1 MRGPHRF
8 RRGLPSSSPSGSRTC
23 PERGRRSPGHG
34 RQPLGRRIFRIF
46 REFRLRPPLRRC
58 ASFLRRGLWS
68 SFGRCL
74 SSRFVPAVLGGGLL
88 AFLTARSFRVPPFA
102 SLILGVVAAAGAGF
116 AVGRL
121 GAAGGAGGVGRV
133 GGGWNGAFAQRVG
146 EAGRDAGRRP
156 GARFGERRRRFGER
170 REFAD
175 VRGSAGIPRARLDE
189 GLAVLHAEVAR
200 NSAVLGPD
208 RMIGWMH
215 VLDDLT
221 ALGSVWDEPTTDE
234 QVRVD
239 AISLVDVYA
248 PRLVRAQVE
257 SVRGRLG
264 SARGGVGSVRGRSDS
279 VQAQIDSTLQ
289 DGAAQVQD
297 GAVGFDPQFDSESGT
312 AADES
317 HSDGTP
323 SGGELGSPFRST
335 EKIGSS
341 LSSGE
346 GLGSLP
352 PSASELGNGGEF
364 SSGEH
369 GSEYGDGSASENE
382 FASGG
387 DGLSR
392 QFDVLRQAA
401 QALRAQG
408 AKGRQRL
415 AWAEGAALEA
425 RFAHLTEPP
434 EMDDLRQVRREVGGM
449 SAGER
454 MRDGRGRGSAEQE

>member
-34 RQPLGRRIFRIF
+34 RQPLGRRIF

-156 GARFGERRRRFGER
+156 GARFGERR
-170 REFAD
+170 EFAD

-189 GLAVLHAEVAR
+189 GLAALHAEVAR

>member
-34 RQPLGRRIFRIF
+34 RQPLGRRIF

-156 GARFGERRRRFGER
+156 GARFGERR
-170 REFAD
+170 EFAD
-175 VRGSAGIPRARLDE
+175 ARGSAGIPRARLDE
-189 GLAVLHAEVAR
+189 GLAALHAEVAR

-257 SVRGRLG
+257 SVWGRLG

>member
-34 RQPLGRRIFRIF
+34 RQPLGRRIF

-156 GARFGERRRRFGER
+156 GARFGERR
-170 REFAD
+170 EFAD
-175 VRGSAGIPRARLDE
+175 PRGSAGIPRARLDE
-189 GLAVLHAEVAR
+189 GLAALHAEVAR

>member
-1 MRGPHRF
+1 M
-8 RRGLPSSSPSGSRTC
+8 
-23 PERGRRSPGHG
+23 
-34 RQPLGRRIFRIF
+34 
-46 REFRLRPPLRRC
+46 
-58 ASFLRRGLWS
+58 
-68 SFGRCL
+68 
-74 SSRFVPAVLGGGLL
+74 
-88 AFLTARSFRVPPFA
+88 
-102 SLILGVVAAAGAGF
+102 
-116 AVGRL
+116 
-121 GAAGGAGGVGRV
+121 
-133 GGGWNGAFAQRVG
+133 
-146 EAGRDAGRRP
+146 
-156 GARFGERRRRFGER
+156 
-170 REFAD
+170 
-175 VRGSAGIPRARLDE
+175 
-189 GLAVLHAEVAR
+189 
-200 NSAVLGPD
+200 LGPD

-264 SARGGVGSVRGRSDS
+264 SVRGRSDS

-297 GAVGFDPQFDSESGT
+297 GAVGFDPQFDGGSGT

-392 QFDVLRQAA
+392 QFDVLRRAA
-401 QALRAQG
+401 QALKAQG

-434 EMDDLRQVRREVGGM
+434 EMDDLRQVHRELGGT

>member
-34 RQPLGRRIFRIF
+34 RQPLGRRIF

>member
-34 RQPLGRRIFRIF
+34 RRPLGRRIFRIF
-46 REFRLRPPLRRC
+46 REFRLRPSLRRC

-156 GARFGERRRRFGER
+156 GARFGERR
-170 REFAD
+170 EFAD

-189 GLAVLHAEVAR
+189 GLAALHAEVAR

-264 SARGGVGSVRGRSDS
+264 SVRGRSDS

-297 GAVGFDPQFDSESGT
+297 GAVGFDPQFDGGSGT

-392 QFDVLRQAA
+392 QFDVLRRAA
-401 QALRAQG
+401 QALKAQG

-415 AWAEGAALEA
+415 AWAEGAVLEA

-434 EMDDLRQVRREVGGM
+434 EMDDLRQVRRELGGT

-454 MRDGRGRGSAEQE
+454 MRNGRGRGSAEQE

>member
-1 MRGPHRF
+1 MRGAHRF

-23 PERGRRSPGHG
+23 LERGRRSPGHG
-34 RQPLGRRIFRIF
+34 RRPLGRRIFRIF
-46 REFRLRPPLRRC
+46 REFRLRPSLRRC

-133 GGGWNGAFAQRVG
+133 GGGWNGAFSQRVG

>member
-34 RQPLGRRIFRIF
+34 RQPLGRRIF

-156 GARFGERRRRFGER
+156 GARFGERR
-170 REFAD
+170 EFAD
-175 VRGSAGIPRARLDE
+175 ARGSAGIPRARLDE
-189 GLAVLHAEVAR
+189 GLAALHAEVAR

-297 GAVGFDPQFDSESGT
+297 GAVGFDPQFDGGSGT

>member
-1 MRGPHRF
+1 M
-8 RRGLPSSSPSGSRTC
+8 
-23 PERGRRSPGHG
+23 
-34 RQPLGRRIFRIF
+34 
-46 REFRLRPPLRRC
+46 
-58 ASFLRRGLWS
+58 
-68 SFGRCL
+68 
-74 SSRFVPAVLGGGLL
+74 LGGGLL

>member
-34 RQPLGRRIFRIF
+34 RRPLGRRIF
-46 REFRLRPPLRRC
+46 REFRLRPSLRRC

-156 GARFGERRRRFGER
+156 GARFGERR
-170 REFAD
+170 EFAD

-189 GLAVLHAEVAR
+189 GLAALHAEVAR
-200 NSAVLGPD
+200 SSAVLGPD

-264 SARGGVGSVRGRSDS
+264 SVRGRSDS

-297 GAVGFDPQFDSESGT
+297 GAVGFDPQFDGGSGT

-317 HSDGTP
+317 HSDGAP

-434 EMDDLRQVRREVGGM
+434 EMDDLRQVRREVGGT

>member
-34 RQPLGRRIFRIF
+34 RQPLGRRIF

-156 GARFGERRRRFGER
+156 GARFGERR
-170 REFAD
+170 EFAD
-175 VRGSAGIPRARLDE
+175 ARGSAGIPRARLDE
-189 GLAVLHAEVAR
+189 GLAALHAEVAR

-297 GAVGFDPQFDSESGT
+297 GAVGFDPQFDGGSGT

-434 EMDDLRQVRREVGGM
+434 EMDDLRQVHRELGGT

>member
-34 RQPLGRRIFRIF
+34 RQPLGRRIF

-279 VQAQIDSTLQ
+279 VQAHIDSTLQ

>member
-1 MRGPHRF
+1 MRGAHRF

-23 PERGRRSPGHG
+23 LERGRRSPGHG
-34 RQPLGRRIFRIF
+34 RRPLGRRIFRIF
-46 REFRLRPPLRRC
+46 REFRLRPSLRRC

-133 GGGWNGAFAQRVG
+133 GGGWNGAFSQRVG

-156 GARFGERRRRFGER
+156 GARFGER

-189 GLAVLHAEVAR
+189 GLAALHAEVAR
-200 NSAVLGPD
+200 SSAVLGPD

-257 SVRGRLG
+257 SVRGR
-264 SARGGVGSVRGRSDS
+264 SDS

-297 GAVGFDPQFDSESGT
+297 GAVGFDPQFDGGSGT

-317 HSDGTP
+317 HSDGTS

-392 QFDVLRQAA
+392 QFDVLRRAA

-425 RFAHLTEPP
+425 RFAHLIEPP
-434 EMDDLRQVRREVGGM
+434 EMDDLRQVRWELGGT

>member
-34 RQPLGRRIFRIF
+34 RQPLGRRIF

-264 SARGGVGSVRGRSDS
+264 SVRGRSDS

>member
-34 RQPLGRRIFRIF
+34 RRPLGRRIFRIF
-46 REFRLRPPLRRC
+46 REFRLRPSLRRC

-146 EAGRDAGRRP
+146 EAGRDVGRRP
-156 GARFGERRRRFGER
+156 GARFGER

-189 GLAVLHAEVAR
+189 GLAALHAEVAR

-264 SARGGVGSVRGRSDS
+264 SVRGRSDS

-297 GAVGFDPQFDSESGT
+297 GAVGFDPQFDGGSGT

-392 QFDVLRQAA
+392 QFDVLRRAA
-401 QALRAQG
+401 QALKAQG

-434 EMDDLRQVRREVGGM
+434 EMDDLRQVHRELGGT

>member
-1 MRGPHRF
+1 MRGAHRF

-34 RQPLGRRIFRIF
+34 RQPLGRRIF

-133 GGGWNGAFAQRVG
+133 GGGWNGAFSQRVG

-156 GARFGERRRRFGER
+156 GARFGERR
-170 REFAD
+170 EFAD
-175 VRGSAGIPRARLDE
+175 ARGSAGIPRARLDE
-189 GLAVLHAEVAR
+189 GLAALHAEVAR

-264 SARGGVGSVRGRSDS
+264 SVRGGVGSACGRPGSVRGRSDS

-297 GAVGFDPQFDSESGT
+297 GAVGFDPQFDGGSGT

-317 HSDGTP
+317 HSDGTS

-392 QFDVLRQAA
+392 QFDVLRRAA

-425 RFAHLTEPP
+425 RFAHLIEPP
-434 EMDDLRQVRREVGGM
+434 EMDDLRQVRWELGGT

>member
-1 MRGPHRF
+1 M
-8 RRGLPSSSPSGSRTC
+8 
-23 PERGRRSPGHG
+23 
-34 RQPLGRRIFRIF
+34 
-46 REFRLRPPLRRC
+46 
-58 ASFLRRGLWS
+58 
-68 SFGRCL
+68 
-74 SSRFVPAVLGGGLL
+74 LGGGLL

-133 GGGWNGAFAQRVG
+133 SGGWNGAFAQRVG

-189 GLAVLHAEVAR
+189 GLAALHAEVAR

>member
-1 MRGPHRF
+1 MRGAHRF

-34 RQPLGRRIFRIF
+34 RRPLGRRIFRIF
-46 REFRLRPPLRRC
+46 REFRLRPSLRRC

-133 GGGWNGAFAQRVG
+133 GGGWNGAFSQRVG

-156 GARFGERRRRFGER
+156 GARFGER

-189 GLAVLHAEVAR
+189 GLAALHAEVAR
-200 NSAVLGPD
+200 SSAVLGPD

-264 SARGGVGSVRGRSDS
+264 SVRGGVGSACGRPGSVRGRSDS

-297 GAVGFDPQFDSESGT
+297 GAVGFDPQFDGGSGT

-392 QFDVLRQAA
+392 QFDVLRRAA
-401 QALRAQG
+401 QALKAQG

-434 EMDDLRQVRREVGGM
+434 EMDDLRQVHRELGGT

>member
-1 MRGPHRF
+1 M
-8 RRGLPSSSPSGSRTC
+8 
-23 PERGRRSPGHG
+23 
-34 RQPLGRRIFRIF
+34 
-46 REFRLRPPLRRC
+46 
-58 ASFLRRGLWS
+58 
-68 SFGRCL
+68 
-74 SSRFVPAVLGGGLL
+74 LGGGLL

-156 GARFGERRRRFGER
+156 GARFGERR
-170 REFAD
+170 EFPD

-189 GLAVLHAEVAR
+189 GLAALHAEVAR

>member
-1 MRGPHRF
+1 MRGAHRF

-34 RQPLGRRIFRIF
+34 RQPLGRRIF

-133 GGGWNGAFAQRVG
+133 SGGWNGAFAQRVG

-170 REFAD
+170 RKFAD

-189 GLAVLHAEVAR
+189 GLAALHAEVAR
-200 NSAVLGPD
+200 SSAVLGPD

-264 SARGGVGSVRGRSDS
+264 SVRGRSDS

-297 GAVGFDPQFDSESGT
+297 GAVGFDPQFDGGSGT

-392 QFDVLRQAA
+392 QFDVLRRAA
-401 QALRAQG
+401 QALKAQG

-434 EMDDLRQVRREVGGM
+434 EMDDLRQVHRELGGT

>member
-1 MRGPHRF
+1 M
-8 RRGLPSSSPSGSRTC
+8 
-23 PERGRRSPGHG
+23 
-34 RQPLGRRIFRIF
+34 
-46 REFRLRPPLRRC
+46 
-58 ASFLRRGLWS
+58 
-68 SFGRCL
+68 
-74 SSRFVPAVLGGGLL
+74 LGGGLL

-156 GARFGERRRRFGER
+156 GARFGERR
-170 REFAD
+170 EFAD

-189 GLAVLHAEVAR
+189 GLAALHAEVAR

-257 SVRGRLG
+257 
-264 SARGGVGSVRGRSDS
+264 SVRGRSDS

>member
-34 RQPLGRRIFRIF
+34 RQPLGRRIF

-156 GARFGERRRRFGER
+156 GARFGERR
-170 REFAD
+170 EFAD
-175 VRGSAGIPRARLDE
+175 ARGSAGIPRARLDE
-189 GLAVLHAEVAR
+189 GLAALHAEVAR

>member
-34 RQPLGRRIFRIF
+34 RQPLGRRIF

-297 GAVGFDPQFDSESGT
+297 GAVGFDPQFDGGSGT

-364 SSGEH
+364 SSGDH

-392 QFDVLRQAA
+392 QFDVLRHAA
-401 QALRAQG
+401 QALKAQG

-434 EMDDLRQVRREVGGM
+434 EMDDLRQVHRELGGT

>member
-1 MRGPHRF
+1 MRGAHRF

-34 RQPLGRRIFRIF
+34 RQPLGRRIF

-133 GGGWNGAFAQRVG
+133 SGGWNGAFAQRVG

-189 GLAVLHAEVAR
+189 GLAALHAEVAR

>member
-34 RQPLGRRIFRIF
+34 RRPLGRRIFRIF
-46 REFRLRPPLRRC
+46 REFRLRPSLRRC

-156 GARFGERRRRFGER
+156 GARFGERRK
-170 REFAD
+170 FAD

-189 GLAVLHAEVAR
+189 GLAALHAEVAR
-200 NSAVLGPD
+200 SSAVLGPD
-208 RMIGWMH
+208 RMIGWTH

-264 SARGGVGSVRGRSDS
+264 SVRGRSDS

-297 GAVGFDPQFDSESGT
+297 GAVGFDPQFDGGSGT

-392 QFDVLRQAA
+392 QFDVLRRAA
-401 QALRAQG
+401 QALKAQG

-434 EMDDLRQVRREVGGM
+434 EMDDLRQVHRELGGT

>member
-1 MRGPHRF
+1 MRGAHRF

-34 RQPLGRRIFRIF
+34 RQPLGRRIF

-133 GGGWNGAFAQRVG
+133 SGGWNGAFAQRVG

-189 GLAVLHAEVAR
+189 GLAALHAEVAR

-434 EMDDLRQVRREVGGM
+434 EMDDLRQVHRELGGT

>member
-1 MRGPHRF
+1 M
-8 RRGLPSSSPSGSRTC
+8 
-23 PERGRRSPGHG
+23 
-34 RQPLGRRIFRIF
+34 
-46 REFRLRPPLRRC
+46 
-58 ASFLRRGLWS
+58 
-68 SFGRCL
+68 
-74 SSRFVPAVLGGGLL
+74 LGGGLL

-156 GARFGERRRRFGER
+156 GARFGERR
-170 REFAD
+170 EFAD
-175 VRGSAGIPRARLDE
+175 ARGSAGIPRARLDE
-189 GLAVLHAEVAR
+189 GLAALHAEVAR

-257 SVRGRLG
+257 SVWGRLG

-392 QFDVLRQAA
+392 QFDVLRQ
-401 QALRAQG
+401 
-408 AKGRQRL
+408 RL

>member
-1 MRGPHRF
+1 M
-8 RRGLPSSSPSGSRTC
+8 
-23 PERGRRSPGHG
+23 
-34 RQPLGRRIFRIF
+34 
-46 REFRLRPPLRRC
+46 
-58 ASFLRRGLWS
+58 
-68 SFGRCL
+68 
-74 SSRFVPAVLGGGLL
+74 LGGGLL

-156 GARFGERRRRFGER
+156 GARFGERRK
-170 REFAD
+170 FAD

-189 GLAVLHAEVAR
+189 GLAALHAEVAR
-200 NSAVLGPD
+200 SSAVLGPD
-208 RMIGWMH
+208 RMIGWTH

-264 SARGGVGSVRGRSDS
+264 SVRGRSDS
-279 VQAQIDSTLQ
+279 VQGQIDSTLQ

-297 GAVGFDPQFDSESGT
+297 GAVGFDPQFDGGSGT

-392 QFDVLRQAA
+392 QFDVLRRAA
-401 QALRAQG
+401 QALKAQG

-434 EMDDLRQVRREVGGM
+434 EMDDLRQVHRELGGT

>member
-34 RQPLGRRIFRIF
+34 RQPLGRRIF

-156 GARFGERRRRFGER
+156 GARFGERR
-170 REFAD
+170 EFAD
-175 VRGSAGIPRARLDE
+175 ARGSAGIPRARLDE
-189 GLAVLHAEVAR
+189 GLAALHAEVAR

-297 GAVGFDPQFDSESGT
+297 GTVGFDPQFDSESGT

>member
-34 RQPLGRRIFRIF
+34 RRPLGRRIFRIF
-46 REFRLRPPLRRC
+46 REFRLRPSLRRC

-156 GARFGERRRRFGER
+156 GARFGERRK
-170 REFAD
+170 FAD

-189 GLAVLHAEVAR
+189 GLAALHAEVAR
-200 NSAVLGPD
+200 SSAVLGPD

-264 SARGGVGSVRGRSDS
+264 SVRGRSDS

-297 GAVGFDPQFDSESGT
+297 GAVGFDPQFDGGSGT

-369 GSEYGDGSASENE
+369 GSEYGDGSAS
-382 FASGG
+382 GG

-392 QFDVLRQAA
+392 QFDVLRRAA
-401 QALRAQG
+401 QALKAQG

-434 EMDDLRQVRREVGGM
+434 EMDDLRQVHRELGGT

>member
-1 MRGPHRF
+1 MREPHRF

-34 RQPLGRRIFRIF
+34 RQPLGRRIF

-156 GARFGERRRRFGER
+156 GARFGERR
-170 REFAD
+170 EFAD

-189 GLAVLHAEVAR
+189 GLAALHAEVAR

-297 GAVGFDPQFDSESGT
+297 GAVGFDPQFDGGSGT

-392 QFDVLRQAA
+392 QFDVLRRAA
-401 QALRAQG
+401 QALKAQG

>member
-1 MRGPHRF
+1 MRGAHRF

-23 PERGRRSPGHG
+23 PERGRRS
-34 RQPLGRRIFRIF
+34 LGRRIFRIF
-46 REFRLRPPLRRC
+46 REFRLRPSLRRC

-133 GGGWNGAFAQRVG
+133 GGGWNGAFSQRVG

-156 GARFGERRRRFGER
+156 GARFGER

-189 GLAVLHAEVAR
+189 GLAALHAEVAR
-200 NSAVLGPD
+200 SSAVLGPD

-264 SARGGVGSVRGRSDS
+264 SVRGRSDS

-297 GAVGFDPQFDSESGT
+297 GAVGFDPQFDGGSGT

-317 HSDGTP
+317 HSDGTS

-392 QFDVLRQAA
+392 QFDVLRRAA

-425 RFAHLTEPP
+425 RFAHLIEPP
-434 EMDDLRQVRREVGGM
+434 EMDDLRQVRWELGGT

>member
-34 RQPLGRRIFRIF
+34 RQPLGRRIF

-102 SLILGVVAAAGAGF
+102 SLILGVVAAAGAG
-116 AVGRL
+116 
-121 GAAGGAGGVGRV
+121 GVGRV

-156 GARFGERRRRFGER
+156 GARFGERR
-170 REFAD
+170 EFAD
-175 VRGSAGIPRARLDE
+175 ARGSAGIPRARLDE
-189 GLAVLHAEVAR
+189 GLAALHAEVAR